1 MASAN
6 SLERARAAIESGLID
21 EASSLAHDRETR
33 DTVDVEL
40 HLGWATVLED
50 LGQTDQAALELNLA
64 IRDAPHRPQTY
75 VKLSELY
82 LDMGQAAK
90 AGKTLTR
97 LIERHPSVAEYYEL
111 AASAFK
117 EASQFDAAMQVY
129 QNGLKAT
136 NDNRFKGYIRDMRF
150 IEPEEAED
158 SEVPTETASLVPQKH
173 HLITFCSV
181 FSGREGVYARQ
192 WLSPTG
198 ESGYTPVNEPLNL
211 KVAENHILGNF
222 TAGAYP
228 VRLDNTVNFIAF
240 DFDVAKFALNKAI
253 TSERLWGGLMRRV
266 LNLAKKLVDIC
277 ASGDITAYLEDSG
290 FKGYHVWIFLEAPV
304 PAGVAKK
311 CADLMLAQLAPMPQ
325 DITVE
330 VFPKQTTVRS
340 GGLGNLIKL
349 PLGIHK
355 RTGKRSVFISAD
367 SEPYADQLGFLET
380 VKKTP
385 KRSIYS
391 LIQRISARPSIA
403 TRVVAPASAPDDE
416 LPFDVDENTTP
427 GPKRHWQ
434 TEIRETY
441 NMDRDPE
448 FQQLM
453 LKCPV
458 LKHIVDTANLT
469 AALSTEETLVLI
481 HSIGHIKHGPEAVNT
496 IFQRCVNADPSLF
509 MKSQLKGNPVSCP
522 KIRLRVP
529 HITSTVSC
537 NCAFDMSVNLY
548 PTPLIH
554 VRGLSGKETIT
565 PLGVTVDSLQFQN
578 LVQDY
583 IKLRKQL
590 RETQMLLNKYE
601 TNLEGF
607 FNDAG
612 VESVQTP
619 IGELKM
625 KKVDGEKTVF
635 ILEI

>member
-1 MASAN
+1 MNSAN
-6 SLERARAAIESGLID
+6 TLARARAAIESGLIE
-21 EASSLAHDRETR
+21 EASVIARDRDTR
-33 DTVDVEL
+33 DTVDVNV
-40 HLGWATVLED
+40 HLGWASVLED
-50 LGQTDQAALELNLA
+50 LGLNDQATLELNLA
-64 IRDAPHRPQTY
+64 IRDAPH
-75 VKLSELY
+75 LSETYQKLAEIY
-82 LDMGQAAK
+82 LDMGQALK
-90 AGKTLTR
+90 AAKTLTR
-97 LIERHPSVAEYYEL
+97 LIERNPGVPEYYEQL
-111 AASAFK
+111 ASAFK
-117 EASQFDAAMQVY
+117 EARHFDSALQVY
-129 QNGLKAT
+129 QDALKTT
-136 NDNRFKGYIRDMRF
+136 NDNRFKTYIRDMSF
-150 IEPEEAED
+150 MESPEKKE
-158 SEVPTETASLVPQKH
+158 SGSSLETASLIPQKH
-173 HLITFCSV
+173 NLITFCSL

-222 TAGAYP
+222 TVGAYP
-228 VRLDNTVNFIAF
+228 VRLDNTVNFLAF

-253 TSERLWGGLMRRV
+253 TSERLWSGLMRRV
-266 LNLAKKLVDIC
+266 LNLGRKLLDIC
-277 ASGDITAYLEDSG
+277 ASGDIIAYLEDSG
-290 FKGYHVWIFLEAPV
+290 FKGYHVWIFLESPV

-311 CADLMLAQLAPMPQ
+311 CADLLVAQLAPMPQ

-355 RTGKRSVFISAD
+355 RTGKRSVFISPD
-367 SEPYADQLGFLET
+367 SEPYPDQLGFLEN

-385 KRSIYS
+385 KRSIYAA
-391 LIQRISARPSIA
+391 IQRIAAGP
-403 TRVVAPASAPDDE
+403 VVGSRTGYTPPDQDDV
-416 LPFDVDENTTP
+416 PFDVEEDTATRP
-427 GPKRHWQ
+427 QRHLL
-434 TEIRETY
+434 REAPEAY

-458 LKHIVDTANLT
+458 LKHIVDTANQT
-469 AALSTEETLVLI
+469 ANLSTEETLVLI
-481 HSIGHIKHGPEAVNT
+481 HSVGHIKQGPDAVNT
-496 IFQRCVNADPSLF
+496 IFQRCVNADPTLF

-529 HITSTVSC
+529 HISSMVSC

-554 VRGLSGKETIT
+554 VRGLSGKENIS
-565 PLGVTVDSLQFQN
+565 PLGITVDSLQFQN

-590 RETQMLLNKYE
+590 RETQTLLNRYE
-601 TNLEGF
+601 TNLESF

-612 VESVQTP
+612 VQSVQTP
-619 IGELKM
+619 IGELRI
-625 KKVDGEKTVF
+625 KKIEGQKTVF

>member
-1 MASAN
+1 MAN
-6 SLERARAAIESGLID
+6 DTNLERARAAIESGLIE
-21 EASSLAHDRETR
+21 EASAIARERDTR
-33 DTVDVEL
+33 NTVDVDV
-40 HLGWATVLED
+40 HLGWASILED
-50 LGQTDQAALELNLA
+50 LGLTGQATLELNLA
-64 IRDAPHRPQTY
+64 IRDAPHRPETY
-75 VKLSELY
+75 LKLSELY
-82 LDMGQAAK
+82 LDMGQASR

-97 LIERHPSVAEYYEL
+97 LIERNPEIPEYYER

-117 EASQFDAAMQVY
+117 EAAQFDTAMQIY
-129 QNGLKAT
+129 QDALKAT
-136 NDNRFKGYIRDMRF
+136 DDNRFKGYIRDMSF
-150 IEPEEAED
+150 IETEEAQD
-158 SEVPTETASLVPQKH
+158 SHVLSETASLVPQKH
-173 HLITFCSV
+173 HLITFCSL

-222 TAGAYP
+222 TVGAYP

-253 TSERLWGGLMRRV
+253 SSERLWSGLMRRV
-266 LNLAKKLVDIC
+266 LNQARKLVDIC
-277 ASGDITAYLEDSG
+277 ASGDMSSYLEDSG
-290 FKGYHVWIFLEAPV
+290 FKGYHVWIFLESPV

-311 CADLMLAQLAPMPQ
+311 CADLLVAQLAPMPQ

-355 RTGKRSVFISAD
+355 RTGKRSVFISPDA
-367 SEPYADQLGFLET
+367 EPYSDQLGFLEN
-380 VKKTP
+380 VKKTS

-391 LIQRISARPSIA
+391 AIQRIAASP
-403 TRVVAPASAPDDE
+403 RVVARTVSSPPDQDDA
-416 LPFDVDENTTP
+416 PFDLEEDAPTRPERHLSRATP
-427 GPKRHWQ
+427 
-434 TEIRETY
+434 EAY

-458 LKHIVDTANLT
+458 LKHIVDTANQT
-469 AALSTEETLVLI
+469 ANLSTEETLVLI
-481 HSIGHIKHGPEAVNT
+481 HSVGHIKHGPEAVNT

-529 HITSTVSC
+529 HISSMVSC

-554 VRGLSGKETIT
+554 VRTLSGKESIS
-565 PLGVTVDSLQFQN
+565 PLGITVDSLQFQN

-601 TNLEGF
+601 NNLEGF

-612 VESVQTP
+612 VQSVQTP

-625 KKVDGEKTVF
+625 KRIEGQKTIF

>member
-1 MASAN
+1 MSSDP
-6 SLERARAAIESGLID
+6 SLLRARAAIESGLID
-21 EASSLAHDRETR
+21 EASTIARDRDTR
-33 DTVDVEL
+33 DTVDVDL
-40 HLGWATVLED
+40 HLGWSSILED
-50 LGQTDQAALELNLA
+50 LGLTDQAALELNLA
-64 IRDAPHRPQTY
+64 IRDAPHRPDTY
-75 VKLSELY
+75 LKLSELY
-82 LDMGQAAK
+82 LDMGQASR

-97 LIERHPSVAEYYEL
+97 LIERNPAVSEYYER

-117 EASQFDAAMQVY
+117 EAAQFDLAMQIY
-129 QNGLKAT
+129 QNALKAT
-136 NDNRFKGYIRDMRF
+136 NDNRFKGYIRDMSF
-150 IEPEEAED
+150 IETEELQD
-158 SEVPTETASLVPQKH
+158 SDVLSETASLVPQKH
-173 HLITFCSV
+173 HLITFCSL

-222 TAGAYP
+222 TVGAYP

-253 TSERLWGGLMRRV
+253 TSERLWSALMRRV
-266 LNLAKKLVDIC
+266 LNLGRKLLDIC
-277 ASGDITAYLEDSG
+277 ASADINAYLEDSG
-290 FKGYHVWIFLEAPV
+290 FKGYHVWILLESPV

-311 CADLMLAQLAPMPQ
+311 CADLLVAQLAPMPQ

-355 RTGKRSVFISAD
+355 RTGKRAVFISPD
-367 SEPYADQLGFLET
+367 SEPYSDQLGFLEN

-391 LIQRISARPSIA
+391 AIQRIG
-403 TRVVAPASAPDDE
+403 ASPTAGFRTASRELDNDDI
-416 LPFDVDENTTP
+416 PFDLDENTQTRP
-427 GPKRHWQ
+427 QRHLP
-434 TEIRETY
+434 REAHEAY

-458 LKHIVDTANLT
+458 LKHIVDTANQT
-469 AALSTEETLVLI
+469 ANLSTEETLVLI
-481 HSIGHIKHGPEAVNT
+481 HSVGHMKHGPEAVNT
-496 IFQRCVNADPSLF
+496 IFQRCVNADPTLF

-529 HITSTVSC
+529 HISSMVSC
-537 NCAFDMSVNLY
+537 NCVFDMSVNLY

-554 VRGLSGKETIT
+554 VRGLSGKEAVT
-565 PLGVTVDSLQFQN
+565 PLGITVDSLQFQN

-601 TNLEGF
+601 NNLEGF

-612 VESVQTP
+612 VQSVQTP

-625 KKVDGEKTVF
+625 KKADGQKTVF
-635 ILEI
+635 VLEI

>member
-1 MASAN
+1 MSSDTN
-6 SLERARAAIESGLID
+6 LERARAAIESGLLE
-21 EASSLAHDRETR
+21 EASAIARDRETR
-33 DTVDVEL
+33 DTVDVDV
-40 HLGWATVLED
+40 HLGWASILED
-50 LGQTDQAALELNLA
+50 LGLTDQAALELNLA
-64 IRDAPHRPQTY
+64 IRDAPHLPETY
-75 VKLSELY
+75 IRLSELY
-82 LDMGQAAK
+82 LDMGQAAR

-97 LIERHPSVAEYYEL
+97 LIERNPSVSEYYKL

-117 EASQFDAAMQVY
+117 EAAQFDTAMQVY

-136 NDNRFKGYIRDMRF
+136 QDNRFKGYIRDMSF
-150 IEPEEAED
+150 IQTEDAED
-158 SEVPTETASLVPQKH
+158 SGVSPEAASLVPQKH
-173 HLITFCSV
+173 HLITFCSL
-181 FSGREGVYARQ
+181 FLGREGVYARQ

-222 TAGAYP
+222 TVGAYP
-228 VRLDNTVNFIAF
+228 VRMDNTVNFIAF

-253 TSERLWGGLMRRV
+253 TSERLWSGLMRRV
-266 LNLAKKLVDIC
+266 LTLGRKLVDIC

-290 FKGYHVWIFLEAPV
+290 FKGYHVWIFLESPV

-311 CADLMLAQLAPMPQ
+311 CADLLVAQLAPMPQ

-330 VFPKQTTVRS
+330 VFPKQTTVKS

-367 SEPYADQLGFLET
+367 SQPYADQLGFLEN

-385 KRSIYS
+385 KRSVYS
-391 LIQRISARPSIA
+391 AIQRISAGPA
-403 TRVVAPASAPDDE
+403 VAPRVVPSASAPDDI
-416 LPFDVDENTTP
+416 PFDVEENTSP
-427 GPKRHWQ
+427 GPQRHWQ
-434 TEIRETY
+434 TEAREPY

-458 LKHIVDTANLT
+458 LKHIVERANQTAT
-469 AALSTEETLVLI
+469 LSTEETLVLV
-481 HSIGHIKHGPEAVNT
+481 HSIGHIKHGPDAVNT
-496 IFQRCVNADPSLF
+496 IFQRCVNADPALF

-529 HITSTVSC
+529 NITSTVSC

-554 VRGLSGKETIT
+554 VRGLSGKENVT

-590 RETQMLLNKYE
+590 RETQMLLNRYE
-601 TNLEGF
+601 SNLEGF
-607 FNDAG
+607 FSDAG

-625 KKVDGEKTVF
+625 KKVDGQKTVF
-635 ILEI
+635 TLEI